1 MRREACSEDDDMTSR
16 LVDRLVI
23 LATTAIFCLALAV
36 LVREF
41 ANVSPRDVLTRLAA
55 LPASRILAAA
65 GLTMA
70 SYVFLTGY
78 DFLALLYVGR
88 RLRVRD
94 VLYASFASFAFSNSI
109 GFQLLTG
116 GSMRYRIYS
125 GLGLKAVEIGE
136 IVVFCTFTYVLGV
149 VTVGGL
155 LALFNP
161 AAIAAVLHLP
171 QWLASAI
178 GVVLLAV
185 AVAWLAVAAVWRKP
199 VALGCYRLRPPS
211 LTLALA
217 QIGFASID
225 AVLAA
230 TVMYV
235 LLPPE
240 PGMTFWSFLD
250 VYIVAATVAVLSEVP
265 SGLGVFETVVTLMT
279 APASKAAELSALLAY
294 RMIYFIAPL
303 AIAMAL
309 FAAREFRFRS
319 IKHG

>member
-1 MRREACSEDDDMTSR
+1 VRQQACSEDDDMTSR

-23 LATTAIFCLALAV
+23 LATTVIFCLALAV

-41 ANVSPRDVLTRLAA
+41 ANVSPRDVLARLGA
-55 LPASRILAAA
+55 LPANRILAAA
-65 GLTMA
+65 GLTLA
-70 SYVFLTGY
+70 SYVLLTGY

-88 RLRVRD
+88 RLRLRD
-94 VLYASFASFAFSNSI
+94 VLYASFASCAFSNSI
-109 GFQLLTG
+109 GFQLLSG
-116 GSMRYRIYS
+116 GSLRYRIYS

-136 IVVFCTFTYVLGV
+136 VVVFCTFTYVLGV

-161 AAIAAVLHLP
+161 SAIASVLHVP
-171 QWLASAI
+171 QWLASTAGI
-178 GVVLLAV
+178 ILLAV
-185 AVAWLAVAAVWRKP
+185 AAAWPVLAAVWRKP
-199 VALGCYRLRPPS
+199 VALGRYLLRPPS
-211 LTLALA
+211 MALALA
-217 QIGFASID
+217 QIGFASVD

-235 LLPPE
+235 LLPAE

-250 VYIVAATVAVLSEVP
+250 VYIVAATAAVLSEVP

-279 APASKAAELSALLAY
+279 APASKAGELSALLAY

-309 FAAREFRFRS
+309 FAAREFRFGKQS
-319 IKHG
+319 

>member
-23 LATTAIFCLALAV
+23 LATTIIFCLALAV
-36 LVREF
+36 LAREF
-41 ANVSPRDVLTRLAA
+41 ANVSPRDVLARLQA
-55 LPASRILAAA
+55 LPANRILAAA

-70 SYVFLTGY
+70 SYVLLSGY
-78 DFLALLYVGR
+78 DFLALLYIGR
-88 RLRVRD
+88 RLRLCD

-109 GFQLLTG
+109 GFQLLSG
-116 GSMRYRIYS
+116 GSLRYRIYS

-136 IVVFCTFTYVLGV
+136 VVVFCTFTYVLGV

-161 AAIAAVLHLP
+161 AAISAVLHVP
-171 QWLASAI
+171 QWLVSAA
-178 GVVLLAV
+178 GVILLAV
-185 AVAWLAVAAVWRKP
+185 AAAWPVLAAVWRKP
-199 VALGCYRLRPPS
+199 VALGRYRLRPPS
-211 LTLALA
+211 MALALA
-217 QIGFASID
+217 QIGFASVD

-235 LLPPE
+235 LLPAE

-250 VYIVAATVAVLSEVP
+250 VYIVAATAAVLSEVP

-279 APASKAAELSALLAY
+279 APASKAEELSALLAY
-294 RMIYFIAPL
+294 RMIYFVAPL
-303 AIAMAL
+303 VIAMAL
-309 FAAREFRFRS
+309 FAAREFRFGKQR
-319 IKHG
+319 

>member
-1 MRREACSEDDDMTSR
+1 MTSR

-23 LATTAIFCLALAV
+23 LATTAIFGLALAV

-41 ANVSPRDVLTRLAA
+41 ANVSSRDVLARLAA
-55 LPASRILAAA
+55 LPASYILAAA

-70 SYVFLTGY
+70 SYLLLAGY

-88 RLRVRD
+88 RLRLRD

-109 GFQLLTG
+109 GFQLLSG

-125 GLGLKAVEIGE
+125 GLGLKPVEIGE

-185 AVAWLAVAAVWRKP
+185 AAAWLAVAAVWRKP
-199 VALGCYRLRPPS
+199 VALGRYRLRPPS

-235 LLPPE
+235 LLPAE

-250 VYIVAATVAVLSEVP
+250 VYIVAATAAVLSEVP

-279 APASKAAELSALLAY
+279 APASKAEELSALLAY
-294 RMIYFIAPL
+294 RMIYFVAPL

-309 FAAREFRFRS
+309 FAAREFRFWS
-319 IKHG
+319 GK